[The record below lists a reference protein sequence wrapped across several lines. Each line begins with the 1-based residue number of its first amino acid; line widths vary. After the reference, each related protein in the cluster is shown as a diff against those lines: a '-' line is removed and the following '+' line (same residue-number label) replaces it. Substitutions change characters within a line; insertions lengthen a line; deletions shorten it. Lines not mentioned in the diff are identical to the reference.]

1 MKLLI
6 LSDLHSNA
14 EGVRAILQKEGGAD
28 AIYAAGDFVD
38 YGTDPAG
45 TIAWVRANGVR
56 CVRGNHD
63 DRLISVYRAGGYA
76 GLPQERCAW
85 VHHNCE
91 RLAEADVKFLESLPT
106 HLSFTADG
114 IEYLMAHRCGE
125 GYATIDSQYHFDR
138 YWEENFA
145 LPHAPGAE
153 RRMIFGH
160 SHRQLVQ
167 RHDGRSLWLN
177 PGSASYRRPDEPSKD
192 AFYAV
197 IEDGAILL
205 RHTPYNRTPLAREV
219 QRMRPFLMP
228 EEWHVADFFF
238 CKTEADGPD
247 RPWELPPGVKR
258 P

>member
-6 LSDLHSNA
+6 LSDLHSNV
-14 EGVRAILQKEGGAD
+14 EGVRAILKAEGRAD
-28 AIYAAGDFVD
+28 AIYAAGDLVD

-45 TIAWVRANGVR
+45 TIAWVRENGVR

-63 DRLISVYRAGGYA
+63 DRLIGIYRQGGYE
-76 GLPQERCAW
+76 GLPRERYAW

-91 RLAEADVKFLESLPT
+91 RLSPCDVDFLESLPA

-114 IEYLMAHRCGE
+114 FEYLMSHRCGE
-125 GYATIDSQYHFDR
+125 GYATIDSQYHFER
-138 YWEENFA
+138 YWEEHFS
-145 LPHAPGAE
+145 LPHAPGAQ

-167 RHDGRSLWLN
+167 RHDDRSLWLN

-197 IEDGAILL
+197 IEDGAISL
-205 RHTPYNRTPLAREV
+205 RHVPYDRAPLAREV
-219 QRMRPFLMP
+219 QRVRPFLMP
-228 EEWHVADFFF
+228 EEWHVANFFF
-238 CKTEADGPD
+238 CQSEADGPD
-247 RPWELPPGVKR
+247 TPWKLPPGVKR